1 MSIMRGIL
9 ALDVGEARIGVAV
22 SPPGTSFVFG
32 RETILRSNLST
43 DLQKIYDLADIE
55 KATLIVVGL
64 PVRTDGKESLQAKRI
79 CSFTEAIKQ
88 HGLEVTFEDERY
100 TSKLASRHIA
110 RHNPNKSIKRN
121 KGLIDKISAVLILE
135 SFIERTKL

>member
-1 MSIMRGIL
+1 MRGIL

-32 RETILRSNLST
+32 RETISRSNLST

-64 PVRTDGKESLQAKRI
+64 PVRTDGKESVQAKRI
-79 CSFTEAIKQ
+79 CSFTEAIRQ
-88 HGLEVTFEDERY
+88 PGLEVTFEAERY
-100 TSKLASRHIA
+100 KFSLLWNSFRCKECLVSNMQLLTKKLFII
-110 RHNPNKSIKRN
+110 NKITLKHKYSQ
-121 KGLIDKISAVLILE
+121 
-135 SFIERTKL
+135 T